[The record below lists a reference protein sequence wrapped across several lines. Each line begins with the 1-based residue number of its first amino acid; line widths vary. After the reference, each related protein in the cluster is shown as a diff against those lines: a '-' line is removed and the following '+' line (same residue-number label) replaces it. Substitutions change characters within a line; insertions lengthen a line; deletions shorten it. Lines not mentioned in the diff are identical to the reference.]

1 MEEKGSMM
9 NRTIK
14 AAVGMVAI
22 AAMSVGTLG
31 ACGSSSSSDD
41 GKGKVYYLNFK
52 PESNDEWQKLAKDY
66 TKETGVEVKVQTAAS
81 GTYEQTLKSEIAK
94 SEAPTLFQVNGP
106 VGYQNWKSYTDDMT
120 DTEPYKQLINK
131 DVALK
136 DGSKVVGVP
145 YAMETYGLIYNK
157 DLLAKYI
164 ATDGAKIK
172 DVKDIDNFDTLKAV
186 ADDIQAK
193 KDQLGV
199 KGAFT
204 SAGFDSSSD
213 WRFKTH
219 LANLPL
225 YYEFKDDNI
234 TKQPETV
241 KGTYLPEYEG
251 ELRAEL
257 DREESDRSGK
267 NEQEGGRY
275 ILAVHQ
281 GDTVC
286 TLFFKKITLECEL
299 YDYGHIGHFW
309 VKDYEY
315 LRQLEYRLA
324 ILRDKYDYLG
334 EAYCTEEEIKLA
346 ALVEFPPLNYCCYP
360 AVPEKYIVPRENP
373 WIPSEKAIVYMKEL
387 AAECED
393 ASLLKMLEFYRKHPA
408 KFWAKRLAVMLHQT
422 KHSRI
427 VDLLSERL
435 QQATADYPR
444 RFFGDD
450 VERKYQQALE
460 RAKQRQRELKSQ
472 GIRADLLR
480 EEPFTIARD
489 SLNYKLYLMIWK
501 EQKGNRVTE
510 IEEYIC
516 E

>member
-241 KGTYLPEYEG
+241 KGTY
-251 ELRAEL
+251 
-257 DREESDRSGK
+257 K
-267 NEQEGGRY
+267 NIFDLYLKDSTTEPTQ
-275 ILAVHQ
+275 LSSKT
-281 GDTVC
+281 GDDATSE
-286 TLFFKKITLECEL
+286 FS
-299 YDYGHIGHFW
+299 
-309 VKDYEY
+309 
-315 LRQLEYRLA
+315 
-324 ILRDKYDYLG
+324 LG
-334 EAYCTEEEIKLA
+334 EAVFYQNGTWAWTDLQKNGMKAESVGMLPIYMGAKGEENQGLA
-346 ALVEFPPLNYCCYP
+346 TGSENYWCINSKASDADKKATKDFLKWVVTSKTGIEALSSAMGFTTPFKSFSDVKSDNPLVQAAVEDQNSGKT
-360 AVPEKYIVPRENP
+360 AVSWNFTMM
-373 WIPSEKAIVYMKEL
+373 PSEEWKNKLGSALLEYAQGTGDWNAVKTAFVDGWKTEYD
-387 AAECED
+387 AA
-393 ASLLKMLEFYRKHPA
+393 H
-408 KFWAKRLAVMLHQT
+408 
-422 KHSRI
+422 
-427 VDLLSERL
+427 
-435 QQATADYPR
+435 
-444 RFFGDD
+444 
-450 VERKYQQALE
+450 
-460 RAKQRQRELKSQ
+460 
-472 GIRADLLR
+472 
-480 EEPFTIARD
+480 
-489 SLNYKLYLMIWK
+489 
-501 EQKGNRVTE
+501 
-510 IEEYIC
+510 
-516 E
+516 